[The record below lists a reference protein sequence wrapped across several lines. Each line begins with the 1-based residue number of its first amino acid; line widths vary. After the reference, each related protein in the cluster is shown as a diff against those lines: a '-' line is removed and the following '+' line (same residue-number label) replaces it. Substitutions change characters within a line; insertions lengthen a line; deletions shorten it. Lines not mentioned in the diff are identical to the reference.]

1 MFALFTLF
9 LAYLVRPSLGV
20 ARAMDSQTL
29 NAQPDNQ
36 LCHSYQD
43 AQRLLDD
50 NGEAFEAFIGEV
62 GKGDGLYT
70 DLRLTAPNIGVLG
83 YGVYYSPT
91 GQDIEIAYQLYSPE
105 SQDQFIGH
113 ILLINEQQYPIEID
127 GEQHLQWEV
136 TAAPE
141 TLQSYA
147 IPLPDFADGV
157 YDIVL
162 LRIYDSQET
171 PGPLGQSGVS
181 SQRLTM
187 VVGEGQPET
196 LPYERLE
203 ASTTHA
209 DMSMLLGLFAR
220 DEDLRFWNA
229 PEPSYIIGMDEDL
242 TFNVRAGYSGS
253 TNPDVEQSQ
262 LPPTSRFALVAFI
275 NGQQVPISAEQ
286 EVLYVE
292 VGIETPHSLIPF
304 SLSTQDLT
312 PDEPH
317 ILLVARI
324 NHPRTP
330 FCLMQDPADGVTLDY
345 ATKFIRVVFELDS
358 SR

>member
-1 MFALFTLF
+1 MITIFTLF
-9 LAYLVRPSLGV
+9 LTYLITPFFGV
-20 ARAMDSQTL
+20 SRAAASQRL

-36 LCHSYQD
+36 LCQSYQD
-43 AQRLLDD
+43 AQRLLDHD
-50 NGEAFEAFIGEV
+50 GEAFEAFIREV

-70 DLRLTAPNIGVLG
+70 NLRLTAPNIGVLG

-91 GQDIEIAYQLYSPE
+91 GQDIEITYQFYSPE
-105 SQDQFIGH
+105 SQDQFFGY

-147 IPLPDFADGV
+147 IPLPDLTDGI

-171 PGPLGQSGVS
+171 PGPGGKNDLS
-181 SQRLTM
+181 SLRLTM

-203 ASTTHA
+203 ASTTHG
-209 DMSMLLGLFAR
+209 DLSMLLGLFAR
-220 DEDLRFWNA
+220 DDDLRVWNA
-229 PEPSYIIGMDEDL
+229 PEPSYIIGTDEDL
-242 TFNVRAGYSGS
+242 TFSVRAGYSGS
-253 TNPDVEQSQ
+253 TNPEVEQAQ

-275 NGQQVPISAEQ
+275 NGQQVPINAEQ
-286 EVLYVE
+286 EVLYAE
-292 VGIETPHSLIPF
+292 VGIDTPHSLIPF
-304 SLSTQDLT
+304 SLSTKNLT

-317 ILLVARI
+317 IVSVARI

-330 FCLMQDPADGVTLDY
+330 TCLMQDPADGVTLDY
-345 ATKFIRVVFELDS
+345 ATKLIRAVFEIDS